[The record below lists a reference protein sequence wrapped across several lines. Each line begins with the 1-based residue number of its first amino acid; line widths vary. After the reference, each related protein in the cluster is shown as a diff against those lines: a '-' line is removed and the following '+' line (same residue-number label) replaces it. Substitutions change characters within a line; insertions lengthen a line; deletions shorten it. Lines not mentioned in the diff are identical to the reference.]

1 MSGLGTLAP
10 PEHKSPKRKKEKTL
24 AAQAGRALSW
34 NYAGAFAR
42 LILNFGVTVTLARLL
57 GPAPFGEMAVAGL
70 LFSFGI
76 LVSDIGVSSAL
87 IQKENLV
94 EDDIR
99 FCFTCQMLVG
109 GGISVLLAASS
120 PLWAAFFHQPHL
132 KMILPVLAP
141 VFLLQSFGT
150 TSSALLSRAHNARP
164 RQFATI
170 VSYVVGYALVAVPM
184 ALLGFGVWSLVAAY
198 LVQAFLNSA
207 LLYWSVR
214 HAVAPLIHRE
224 GGPMLHFGLMLLG
237 ANVCNWGITNL
248 DNTIVGR
255 VAGPFAL
262 GLYSRAFNLAQM
274 PTDIIV
280 TNLHQVI
287 LPAFARLQED
297 LERLAQAYLALFGLV
312 ALILVPPFFAMAVI
326 PQLVV
331 VGLYGPSWT
340 GAVKLFQPLALALPI
355 HGLMALAGPTLAARG
370 KPRSELRI
378 QLFLLFV
385 VLIGFELSIH
395 VSLPA
400 LCWTVLGAYML
411 RFVMMTQAAMIELQ
425 MEWREIAAVTWPS
438 LAVAGIA
445 TISAFALHFLV
456 GDQSPTLALL
466 VVGGG
471 TALLTVSTVIVG
483 RRVLIEPILRNSPNI
498 REVLAPRLQ
507 ILNRIPA
514 L

>member
-1 MSGLGTLAP
+1 MSGIGTLAP
-10 PEHKSPKRKKEKTL
+10 PEPKSPKRRREESL
-24 AAQAGRALSW
+24 AVKAGHALSW

-42 LILNFGVTVTLARLL
+42 LVLNFGVTVTLARLL

-87 IQKENLV
+87 IQKEDLN
-94 EDDIR
+94 EQDIR

-109 GGISVLLAASS
+109 GGISFLLAASS

-132 KMILPVLAP
+132 KFILPVLAP

-170 VSYVVGYALVAVPM
+170 ISYLVGYALVAVPM
-184 ALLGFGVWSLVAAY
+184 AVLGFGVWSLVAAY

-207 LLYWSVR
+207 LLYWNVR
-214 HAVAPLIHRE
+214 HAVKPLIHRE

-297 LERLAQAYLALFGLV
+297 LERLAQAFLALFGLM
-312 ALILVPPFFAMAVI
+312 ALILMPPFFAMAVI
-326 PQLVV
+326 PDLVV
-331 VGLYGPSWT
+331 VGLYGPHWV
-340 GAVKLFQPLALALPI
+340 GAVQLFRPLALALPI
-355 HGLMALAGPTLAARG
+355 HGLMALSGPTLASRG
-370 KPRSELRI
+370 KPRAELRI
-378 QLFLLFV
+378 QLFLLVV
-385 VLIGFELSIH
+385 VLIGFEMSIH
-395 VSLPA
+395 VSVSA
-400 LCWTVLGAYML
+400 LCWTVLGAYVL
-411 RFVMMTQAAMIELQ
+411 RFVMMTQAAIQELQ
-425 MEWREIAAVTWPS
+425 MEWREIVAVAWPS
-438 LAVAGIA
+438 LAVAGVS
-445 TISAFALHFLV
+445 TSSAFTLHSLV
-456 GDQSPTLALL
+456 RVQSPTLALA

-471 TALLTVSTVIVG
+471 TALLTVSVVIVG
-483 RRVLIEPILRNSPNI
+483 RRILIEPILRNSPNI
-498 REVLAPRLQ
+498 REALAPRLQ
-507 ILNRIPA
+507 FLQLIPA